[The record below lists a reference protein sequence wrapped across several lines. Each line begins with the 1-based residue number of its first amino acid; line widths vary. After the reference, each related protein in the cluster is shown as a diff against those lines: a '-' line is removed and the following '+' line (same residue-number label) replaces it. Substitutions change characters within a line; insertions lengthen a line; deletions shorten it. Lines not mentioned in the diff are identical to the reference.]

1 MEKKQLD
8 VGMGLLYAGGLCLE
22 LLYMLTSPILSAEAD
37 LVSYMILQVYPSINP
52 FSLTYPGLISSLI
65 LYAGIVVLNSKPSK
79 PLMQIHLSAFDLC
92 FSCILYE
99 TLLSALQIN

>member
-8 VGMGLLYAGGLCLE
+8 VGLLYAGGLCLE
-22 LLYMLTSPILSAEAD
+22 PLSMLTSPILSAEAD

-65 LYAGIVVLNSKPSK
+65 LYAGIVFLNSKPSK
-79 PLMQIHLSAFDLC
+79 HLCRSTYQLLHLC

-99 TLLSALQIN
+99 TLLLYK